1 MCTAISSNEIS
12 YTSQNEYVN
21 ITLMYE
27 LLVEKTFDAAH
38 YLENYDGDCA
48 RMHGHTYRVQICVAG
63 ETLDQKFGML
73 MDFKEMKKALNQLI
87 AKLDHQVLNEVLDFN
102 TTAEL
107 IAKYFYDQVEI
118 VEAYY
123 LHLHDQALLILKLLR
138 TY

>member
-1 MCTAISSNEIS
+1 
-12 YTSQNEYVN
+12 
-21 ITLMYE
+21 MYE

-107 IAKYFYDQVEI
+107 IAKYFYDQLEPHITNNV
-118 VEAYY
+118 
-123 LHLHDQALLILKLLR
+123 ILKKVILWENPSNCAI
-138 TY
+138 YYPSN